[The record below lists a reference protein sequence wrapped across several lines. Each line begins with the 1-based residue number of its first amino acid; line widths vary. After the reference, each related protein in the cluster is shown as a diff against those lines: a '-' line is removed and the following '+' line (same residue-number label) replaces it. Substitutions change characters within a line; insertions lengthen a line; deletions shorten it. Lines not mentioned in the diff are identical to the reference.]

1 MSVRRRTGWDVGRWS
16 IPAGLVEASFA
27 RAAVLQAR
35 EAREVDGVR
44 GLIVFDSGTIQ
55 TLNRS
60 GIRRDWLR
68 GDEFEAGL
76 RRLAAKLPILWD
88 GTVLD
93 GELTTGRFATTM
105 AALIGSKAHRADLRF
120 VAFDLPV
127 LAGVDLRKMP
137 WHDRR
142 DRLELLAQAFEEPLE
157 LSPIVEPRVAL
168 VEAMQDGR
176 LEGIVLKDRLSTF
189 AGPTISEAP
198 GGVV

>member
-16 IPAGLVEASFA
+16 IPAGLLEASFA
-27 RAAVLQAR
+27 RAAVLRAR

-88 GTVLD
+88 GIVLA

-105 AALIGSKAHRADLRF
+105 AALIGSKAHRADLR
-120 VAFDLPV
+120 LWPST
-127 LAGVDLRKMP
+127 
-137 WHDRR
+137 
-142 DRLELLAQAFEEPLE
+142 
-157 LSPIVEPRVAL
+157 SPSWPA
-168 VEAMQDGR
+168 
-176 LEGIVLKDRLSTF
+176 STF
-189 AGPTISEAP
+189 ARCP
-198 GGVV
+198 GTTDATVSSFWPRRSRSPWSYHRSSSRELPWSKRCRTDGLSASS